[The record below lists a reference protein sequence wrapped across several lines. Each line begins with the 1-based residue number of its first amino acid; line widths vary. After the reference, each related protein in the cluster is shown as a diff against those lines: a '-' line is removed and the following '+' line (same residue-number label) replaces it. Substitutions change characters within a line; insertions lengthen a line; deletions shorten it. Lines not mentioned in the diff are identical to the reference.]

1 MLIKG
6 KLYNHILCLLSII
19 AILSFSCGQ
28 YCADKEDQL
37 NYGTYSAEA
46 KGNYWLD
53 ATIPSKPSYV
63 EVIKQTDSSMA
74 KEYETITGSSEIVDL
89 DTNEIKTVER
99 NIPAAVNQQQSAED
113 LKSNELNNSGKPI
126 YGNVVNDAAKK
137 TLKTK
142 RNDEFSCSWA
152 VDIMK
157 NYISGQISS
166 SPKMEIFFC
175 IMKESIYKGDR
186 ILLFSQSLLTLNLI
200 EGFLKSSYVPG
211 TNNFWMR
218 NSSYFRK
225 YYIGTYSV
233 KYN

>member
-1 MLIKG
+1 MF
-6 KLYNHILCLLSII
+6 
-19 AILSFSCGQ
+19 AFSCGQ

-63 EVIKQTDSSMA
+63 EVIKQTDSCMA

-99 NIPAAVNQQQSAED
+99 SIPVTAINQQQSVED
-113 LKSNELNNSGKPI
+113 LKSNGINNLGKPI
-126 YGNVVNDAAKK
+126 CGNAVNDANKK
-137 TLKTK
+137 TLKTR

-175 IMKESIYKGDR
+175 IMKESINKGDR

-200 EGFLKSSYVPG
+200 EGFLKSSYVPCS
-211 TNNFWMR
+211 TNFWMR

-225 YYIGTYSV
+225 Y
-233 KYN
+233 